1 MQVRYFSCHANLQ
14 LATSGHLVWGHLMR
28 NLECVIAIAT
38 VEWHTV
44 SFLRAC
50 FIRGSFVCGNQ
61 LGLASSRWGFG
72 PEARNFFFGIQP
84 GPRLY
89 FGGVRAGRV
98 ALHSSNPF
106 QNLWGSI
113 LEFRSSN
120 RFARLDSKATTYLKL

>member
-1 MQVRYFSCHANLQ
+1 
-14 LATSGHLVWGHLMR
+14 MR

-72 PEARNFFFGIQP
+72 PEARNFFLASNQGR
-84 GPRLY
+84 GSTL
-89 FGGVRAGRV
+89 GVSGLGAW
-98 ALHSSNPF
+98 P
-106 QNLWGSI
+106 SI
-113 LEFRSSN
+113 R
-120 RFARLDSKATTYLKL
+120 K